1 MITHTPGTW
10 QFQDNVEHWKN
21 NPYSVTVRAH
31 GVHGVTIANCPA
43 RAKIPASQAK
53 ANALLIAAAPEMLS
67 LLCSIK
73 SHLYSTGSL
82 HAGAQLFDD
91 DLTIYAALESVIAN
105 ATKGVSK

>member
-1 MITHTPGTW
+1 MITHTPGQW
-10 QFQDNVEHWKN
+10 RFQDNAEHWQT

-31 GVHGVTIANCPA
+31 GVNSVTVANCPA
-43 RAKIPASQAK
+43 RAKIPASQAR
-53 ANALLIAAAPEMLS
+53 ANALLIASAPEMLS

-91 DLTIYAALESVIAN
+91 DLTIYAALESVIDN

>member
-1 MITHTPGTW
+1 MIAHTPGTW
-10 QFQDNVEHWKN
+10 RFQDNAEHWQT

-31 GVHGVTIANCPA
+31 GVNSVTVANCPA

-73 SHLYSTGSL
+73 SHLYSNVAL

-91 DLTIYAALESVIAN
+91 DLTIYAALEAVIDH
-105 ATKGVSK
+105 ATRKVL

>member
-1 MITHTPGTW
+1 MTAHTPGTW
-10 QFQDNVEHWKN
+10 RFQDNAEHWQT

-73 SHLYSTGSL
+73 SHLYSNVAL

-91 DLTIYAALESVIAN
+91 DLTIYAALEAVIDN
-105 ATKGVSK
+105 ATRKVL